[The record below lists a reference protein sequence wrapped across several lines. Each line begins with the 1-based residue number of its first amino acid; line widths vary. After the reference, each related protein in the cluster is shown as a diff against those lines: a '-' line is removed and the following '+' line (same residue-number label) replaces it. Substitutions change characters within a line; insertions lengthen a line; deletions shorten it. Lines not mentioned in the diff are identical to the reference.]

1 MKPNEESSRW
11 DPEQADR
18 QARLSNFRLLAIIL
32 LIAALGG
39 AWLMLS
45 AAYQKKTGEVQLNA
59 SMTFEEAD
67 RALLDAGFRPMSES
81 HRQGNTA
88 FRTYDSREVFGFM
101 PVYSTLETSGH
112 ESEKWLRLSHVF
124 EESGNHAAA
133 DPGEICRKLT
143 EDLTRQY
150 GSPKEISNAGEKYW
164 QWEREDRSVISLGYI
179 MQSVPMLSYLWT
191 VVGPSAVS
199 RLPESFPAP

>member
-1 MKPNEESSRW
+1 MKPIEENSRW

-18 QARLSNFRLLAIIL
+18 QARLSNLRLLAIIV
-32 LIAALGG
+32 LIAGLGV
-39 AWLMLS
+39 AWYLAS
-45 AAYQKKTGEVQLNA
+45 SAYQKRTGEVQLNA

-67 RALLDAGFRPMSES
+67 RALLEAGFRPMSES
-81 HRQGNTA
+81 RRQGNTS

-101 PVYSTLETSGH
+101 PVYSTLETSGR

-133 DPGEICRKLT
+133 DPGEICRNLI

-150 GSPKEISNAGEKYW
+150 GTPKEINSVAGKSW
-164 QWEREDRSVISLGYI
+164 QWERQDRSVISLGYI

-191 VVGPSAVS
+191 AVGPSAVS
-199 RLPESFPAP
+199 RQPVFSPSV